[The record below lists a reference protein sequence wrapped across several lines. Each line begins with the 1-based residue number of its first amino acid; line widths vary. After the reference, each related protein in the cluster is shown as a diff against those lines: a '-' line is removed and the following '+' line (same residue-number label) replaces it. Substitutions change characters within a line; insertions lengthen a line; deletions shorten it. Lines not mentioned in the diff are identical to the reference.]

1 DGLLRGM
8 ARAGQLAVGPD
19 RLRLRGRRRDLLRL
33 LSRPEGGRAQPHR
46 SLEVR
51 VNRRRGFVL
60 GLLLVGMA
68 ALLEAQTFT
77 PQSSSGLSLSHTA
90 EKVGGSR
97 VLIFGEVRNTT
108 NSTAERVAILA
119 EGLDEGGHVV
129 SRGRSFVTGSVPSRG
144 SAPLA

>member
-1 DGLLRGM
+1 M
-8 ARAGQLAVGPD
+8 
-19 RLRLRGRRRDLLRL
+19 
-33 LSRPEGGRAQPHR
+33 
-46 SLEVR
+46 
-51 VNRRRGFVL
+51 NRRRGFVL

-144 SAPLA
+144 SAPFEIRLLASGSERRYRVQVESFQFQNLQGN

>member
-1 DGLLRGM
+1 
-8 ARAGQLAVGPD
+8 
-19 RLRLRGRRRDLLRL
+19 
-33 LSRPEGGRAQPHR
+33 
-46 SLEVR
+46 

-144 SAPLA
+144 SAPFEIRLLASGSERRYRVQVESFQFQNLQGN